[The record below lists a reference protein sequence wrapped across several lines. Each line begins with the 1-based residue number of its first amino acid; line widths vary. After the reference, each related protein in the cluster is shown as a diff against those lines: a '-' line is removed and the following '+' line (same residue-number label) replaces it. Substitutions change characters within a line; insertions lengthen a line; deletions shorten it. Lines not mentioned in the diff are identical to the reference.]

1 MLLCFMKWN
10 NLQINKVTKQNMF
23 YQDDQETNKL
33 FSPSGRHVD
42 NIDMFKQVQQ
52 MEVNRRAPLYSAAI
66 YWTESEIT
74 FLFVQGPRKWAYEG
88 K

>member
-1 MLLCFMKWN
+1 MLLGFMKWN
-10 NLQINKVTKQNMF
+10 NLQVKTVTKQNMF

-33 FSPSGRHVD
+33 FSPSGHHVD
-42 NIDMFKQVQQ
+42 SMDMYEQVQQ

-74 FLFVQGPRKWAYEG
+74 FLFV
-88 K
+88 